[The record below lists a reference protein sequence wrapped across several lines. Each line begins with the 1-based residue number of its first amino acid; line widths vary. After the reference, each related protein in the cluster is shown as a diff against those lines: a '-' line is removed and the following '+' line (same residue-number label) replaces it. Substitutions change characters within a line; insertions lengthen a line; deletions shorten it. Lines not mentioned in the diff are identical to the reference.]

1 MFLEILLFIS
11 LFIFIRILVIEF
23 LSIKLIIE
31 IKSDK

>member
-11 LFIFIRILVIEF
+11 LFILIRMLVIKF

-31 IKSDK
+31 IKNDK